1 MSEFDKLANSIL
13 RGLNENFIN
22 SAADAIQHRWAKT
35 IAHPGLGEEDEE
47 FRVID
52 HSLTADGIVEEYY
65 VDYKDELISVPADEA
80 KVVVAENHPPA
91 DEEDDDEDHKE
102 TKKQKKFGGNKGDRP
117 RRFDKKTGRKSEER
131 DFGGK
136 HGDHPEEDEEELNSI
151 REAYGLGKKRK
162 GPHGEKPKL
171 NCRSV
176 HSL

>member
-22 SAADAIQHRWAKT
+22 SADDAIQHRWAKT

-52 HSLTADGIVEEYY
+52 HSLTADGVVEEYY
-65 VDYKDELISVPADEA
+65 VDYNDELISVPADEA
-80 KVVVAENHPPA
+80 KVVVAESHGDEEEA
-91 DEEDDDEDHKE
+91 SKKEDEEKKKKKEDEEDKKDH
-102 TKKQKKFGGNKGDRP
+102 D
-117 RRFDKKTGRKSEER
+117 
-131 DFGGK
+131 
-136 HGDHPEEDEEELNSI
+136 EDEEELNSI
-151 REAYGLGKKRK
+151 REAYGLNKKRK

-176 HSL
+176 YDL

>member
-1 MSEFDKLANSIL
+1 MSEFDKAANAIL

-22 SAADAIQHRWAKT
+22 SADDAIQHRWAKT

-52 HSLTADGIVEEYY
+52 HSLNADGIVEEYY

-80 KVVVAENHPPA
+80 KVVVAESHGDEEEDA
-91 DEEDDDEDHKE
+91 DE
-102 TKKQKKFGGNKGDRP
+102 
-117 RRFDKKTGRKSEER
+117 DKKKEDEEH
-131 DFGGK
+131 DDK
-136 HGDHPEEDEEELNSI
+136 DKDEDEEELNSI

-176 HSL
+176 YSL

>member
-1 MSEFDKLANSIL
+1 MSEFDKAANAIL

-22 SAADAIQHRWAKT
+22 SADDAIQHRWAKT

-80 KVVVAENHPPA
+80 KVIVAE
-91 DEEDDDEDHKE
+91 
-102 TKKQKKFGGNKGDRP
+102 
-117 RRFDKKTGRKSEER
+117 
-131 DFGGK
+131 K
-136 HGDHPEEDEEELNSI
+136 HGDEEEDADEDKKKEDEEHDEEDEEELNSI

-176 HSL
+176 SDL

>member
-22 SAADAIQHRWAKT
+22 SADDAIQHRWAKT

-52 HSLTADGIVEEYY
+52 HSLTADGVVEEYY
-65 VDYKDELISVPADEA
+65 VDYNDELISVPADEA
-80 KVVVAENHPPA
+80 KIVVAE
-91 DEEDDDEDHKE
+91 
-102 TKKQKKFGGNKGDRP
+102 
-117 RRFDKKTGRKSEER
+117 
-131 DFGGK
+131 K
-136 HGDHPEEDEEELNSI
+136 HGDEEEASKKEDEEKKKKKKDHDKDHDEEDEEELNSI

-162 GPHGEKPKL
+162 GPHGERPKL